1 MHVDAEK
8 KQIRGARTS
17 GISLI
22 VVEMRRKVNPV
33 RFLSFTGLLFIYLI
47 FNYGVGR
54 MNYD

>member
-22 VVEMRRKVNPV
+22 VVDETKGKSGAFP
-33 RFLSFTGLLFIYLI
+33 FFHGFIYLFI
-47 FNYGVGR
+47 FNYGVE
-54 MNYD
+54 NEL

>member
-8 KQIRGARTS
+8 KQMRGARTS

-22 VVEMRRKVNPV
+22 VVDETKGKSGAFP
-33 RFLSFTGLLFIYLI
+33 FFHGFIIYLFLI
-47 FNYGVGR
+47 MEWR